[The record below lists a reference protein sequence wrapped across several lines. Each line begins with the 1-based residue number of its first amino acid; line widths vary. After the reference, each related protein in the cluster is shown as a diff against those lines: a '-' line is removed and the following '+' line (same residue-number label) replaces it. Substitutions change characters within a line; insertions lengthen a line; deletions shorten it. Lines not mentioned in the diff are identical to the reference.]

1 MSASSFVSFLVDKDI
16 FGQPISVFYQ
26 GSDVYKTRLGAFFT
40 FVTYSLIAFNFI
52 TLTEAYF
59 GISK

>member
-1 MSASSFVSFLVDKDI
+1 MSFLVDKDI